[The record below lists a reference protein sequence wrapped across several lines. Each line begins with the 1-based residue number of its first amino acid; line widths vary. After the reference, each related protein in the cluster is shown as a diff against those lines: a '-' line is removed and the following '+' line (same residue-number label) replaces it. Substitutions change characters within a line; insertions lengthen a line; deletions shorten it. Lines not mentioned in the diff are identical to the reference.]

1 MRHIMVPEVGDRQR
15 PNLVSRRWRAEM
27 GGSPLPRPLKGR
39 LNAQKAFVE
48 LEPKEV
54 GSEGS
59 RVYHLCMAAKGLPV
73 PLF

>member
-1 MRHIMVPEVGDRQR
+1 M
-15 PNLVSRRWRAEM
+15 VSRRQRAKM
-27 GGSPLPRPLKGR
+27 GGASLPRPLEGR

-48 LEPKEV
+48 LDPEA
-54 GSEGS
+54 GSEGN

>member
-1 MRHIMVPEVGDRQR
+1 
-15 PNLVSRRWRAEM
+15 M
-27 GGSPLPRPLKGR
+27 GSSPLARPPEGR

-48 LEPKEV
+48 LEPKEA
-54 GSEGS
+54 GSEGN